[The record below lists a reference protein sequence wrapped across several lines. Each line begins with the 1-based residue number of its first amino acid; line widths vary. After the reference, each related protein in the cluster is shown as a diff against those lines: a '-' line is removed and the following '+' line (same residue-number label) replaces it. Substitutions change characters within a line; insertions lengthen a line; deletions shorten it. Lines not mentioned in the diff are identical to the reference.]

1 MAKKINL
8 DSEVTL
14 TVSQLKRI
22 FQYGMEFEN
31 EVNLYDTDEIEE
43 VTALDFDDVIKEY
56 LDLELE

>member
-31 EVNLYDTDEIEE
+31 QVNLYDTDEIEE
-43 VTALDFDDVIKEY
+43 VTALDFDDAIEEY
-56 LDLELE
+56 LDLKLE